1 MPDRATPNLPAR
13 DFSATAAFYARL
25 GFGESYRDPGWMIL
39 TRGDL
44 MLDAPFHSSQR
55 PFVTCPK
62 GAMAPNGQVMSGRPV
77 DK

>member
-44 MLDAPFHSSQR
+44 MLDAPSEVDERQLRELHIRIAQ
-55 PFVTCPK
+55 PPAPTPK
-62 GAMAPNGQVMSGRPV
+62 IK
-77 DK
+77 D